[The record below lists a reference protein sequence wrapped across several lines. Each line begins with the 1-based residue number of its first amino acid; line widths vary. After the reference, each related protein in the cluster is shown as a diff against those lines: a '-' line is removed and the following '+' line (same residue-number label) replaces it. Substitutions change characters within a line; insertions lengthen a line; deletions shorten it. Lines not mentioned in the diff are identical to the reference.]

1 MARAHGLRGPG
12 SLMAE
17 RLLAVIT
24 GASSGIGA
32 MFARKLAARSYELL
46 LIARREDRLRALALE
61 LSERNHVSAEPLAAD
76 LMLDADLERVAAR
89 IRTAGNL
96 GLLVNNAG
104 FGSAGYFFE
113 TDLAGQ
119 MQMHRLHVLAT
130 VQLTHAALTNF
141 VARGT
146 GGVIN
151 VASVAGFW
159 QSPGSVSY
167 CATKTWMSSFTEGVA
182 MELAARKSPVKMQAL
197 CPGFTLSEFHD
208 VAHMDRRAIPK
219 SLWMT
224 ADFVVSE
231 SLRAFDKGTLFVVPG
246 WRYKLIAALM
256 RTMPRPVMHWA
267 SIAGARSRRLHADR
281 N

>member
-1 MARAHGLRGPG
+1 MACESRTQ
-12 SLMAE
+12 MAE

-32 MFARKLAARSYELL
+32 VFARKLAARNYDLL

-61 LSERNHVSAEPLAAD
+61 LAEEYRVSAEPLAAD
-76 LMLDADLERVAAR
+76 LLLDADLERVAAR
-89 IRTAGNL
+89 IRTAPNL

-104 FGSAGYFFE
+104 FGALGYFFE
-113 TDLAGQ
+113 TDLASQ
-119 MQMHRLHVLAT
+119 QQMHRLHVLAT
-130 VQLTHAALTNF
+130 VQLTHAALTNL

-151 VASVAGFW
+151 VASVAGFG

-167 CATKTWMSSFTEGVA
+167 SATKTWMNSFTEGLA
-182 MELAARKSPVKMQAL
+182 MELAARKSLVKVQAL

-208 VAHMDRRAIPK
+208 VAHMDRRKIPK

-231 SLRAFDKGTLFVVPG
+231 SLRAFDKGALFVVPG
-246 WRYKLIAALM
+246 WRYKLIVALM
-256 RTMPRPVMHWA
+256 RAIPRPVMHWI
-267 SIAGARSRRLHADR
+267 SQAGARSRRVSADH